1 LRRKRKMNVVSV
13 WIIVIFTVIA
23 VTLVSLFMLVYSSI
37 LRSEVQDTLR
47 EQVKV
52 LRDNAD
58 TQVIDVIQTQLA
70 RRLATNDISTGYI
83 TALAEGHI
91 PSIAEIRTLSSNFAQ
106 VRASFPQCERIELY
120 FPSSGVVIGSHGV
133 QYLNDRKYTV
143 SNPVMDYM
151 RSLYPAE
158 NVWLKRVVPDG
169 STTKNVF
176 TYLRLYPGVFAAGQE
191 PMLAVSIEE
200 TNFLSLLRTSM
211 RTLAADDTI
220 ILVQTDGM
228 IWSIENADESDL
240 LLIGTALPETVFST
254 DSIHLANGRSGI
266 LVEAASASGAWNYA
280 LLRPSTSR
288 VSGYGALVS
297 IWAILCVIMLFIGL
311 AMVLRVM
318 VKHYSGPM
326 QRLMD
331 TLPQDRDENAQKG
344 WKLSSPS
351 DHFLQLETVLSDM
364 NKLREERDYF
374 TTHNKPLL
382 RQAWLNCFILGEAH
396 YAQPQPQ
403 LEIEFPH
410 PHFQVV
416 ITSATPTDEEMSIIR
431 RAFAGRPWVMETFES
446 REKETVFLFNHAEDQ
461 FSLPALL
468 EEAANRLAET
478 ESSLVFGVGILSP
491 DDELVAASFRCARR
505 ALSVRYFE
513 KNQRVCVF
521 DPAARHAEAEN
532 ALSQIISQL
541 TELTSLIRRSSQEEV
556 DHAID
561 SIVNQLKETTPYLN
575 TMRSIMLLSAMFLSK
590 VVYDMKGAPEHVYGE
605 NLLNAYYHISDISEF
620 SHRLKQDS
628 ACLRQYL
635 SQESSPGNRSVVQ
648 YAIHHI
654 RNSEPAALSIHTIAE
669 AIGISTGH
677 LSRMFHQE
685 TGRKLVD
692 YLQEV
697 RMEHAARLLQEGRL
711 SNEEICDRIGY
722 SRLQYF
728 ASKFKEHYGLTLN
741 EYRLNS
747 RYSSENAPK
756 NESSDE

>member
-1 LRRKRKMNVVSV
+1 MNVVSV

-37 LRSEVQDTLR
+37 LRSENRATLR
-47 EQVKV
+47 EQVEV

-58 TQVIDVIQTQLA
+58 TQVIDVIQNQLA
-70 RRLATNDISTGYI
+70 LRLATNDVSTGLI
-83 TALAEGHI
+83 HRLAEGHL
-91 PSIAEIRTLSSNFAQ
+91 PSVEEIRTLTSNFVQ
-106 VRASFPQCERIELY
+106 VRASIQYCERVELY
-120 FPSSGVVIGSHGV
+120 FPASGIVVGSQGV
-133 QYLNDRKYTV
+133 QYLNDRKYTI
-143 SNPVMDYM
+143 SNPAMDYM
-151 RSLYPAE
+151 RSLYPTDNAWVKRTVTDTGTVE
-158 NVWLKRVVPDG
+158 NL
-169 STTKNVF
+169 F
-176 TYLRLYPGVFAAGQE
+176 TFLRMYPGVFRSGQE

-200 TNFLSLLRTSM
+200 KNFLTMLRGSM
-211 RTLAADDTI
+211 RTLSQDETI
-220 ILVQTDGM
+220 LLVQPSGV
-228 IWSIENADESDL
+228 IWSMEDNDADASAAVL
-240 LLIGTALPETVFST
+240 VGTVLPEP
-254 DSIHLANGRSGI
+254 DLANDSTKFANGQSR
-266 LVEAASASGAWNYA
+266 LVMEAASAAGSWSYA
-280 LLRPSTSR
+280 LMKHSTSR
-288 VSGYGALVS
+288 VSGYGMLVS
-297 IWAILCVIMLFIGL
+297 VWAILCVIMLFIGL
-311 AMVLRVM
+311 ALVLRVM
-318 VKHYSGPM
+318 VKHYSAPM

-331 TLPQDRDENAQKG
+331 TLPQDSAEGMQKG

-351 DHFLQLETVLSDM
+351 AHFLQLETALSDM
-364 NKLREERDYF
+364 NKLREERDHF

-382 RQAWLNCFILGEAH
+382 RHAWLNCFIQGEAH

-403 LEIEFPH
+403 LEIQFPY
-410 PHFQVV
+410 PHFQVAV
-416 ITSATPTDEEMSIIR
+416 LSANPTDAEMDAICKV
-431 RAFAGRPWVMETFES
+431 FHNKPWVMEAFES
-446 REKETVFLFNHAEDQ
+446 REKETVLLFNHTGDEQA
-461 FSLPALL
+461 LPAML
-468 EEAANRLAET
+468 EEAGEALDEM

-505 ALSVRYFE
+505 ALSARYFE
-513 KNQRVCVF
+513 KDQRVCVF
-521 DPAARHAEAEN
+521 EPAARHAEAEN

-561 SIVNQLKETTPYLN
+561 SIVIQLKETTPYLN

-590 VVYDMKGAPEHVYGE
+590 VVYDMKGAPETVYGE

-620 SHRLKQDS
+620 SQRLKQDS
-628 ACLRQYL
+628 TLLRQYL

-654 RNSEPAALSIHTIAE
+654 RNTEPADLSIHSIAE

-697 RMEHAARLLQEGRL
+697 RMEHAARLLREGKL

-741 EYRLNS
+741 EYRLKS
-747 RYSSENAPK
+747 QYDPETEEEP
-756 NESSDE
+756 